1 MAKVDDTTKR
11 FWNKAI
17 VSFLKYYPV
26 RIKNVGLEQEV
37 ARRIVWDF
45 KDGKAYEEVAQM
57 TAKHLKDMFGDRV
70 KDIVFSCVPA
80 STTEKNVKSAKRKN
94 RFSKTKLKSQIGKS
108 PKRKRPV
115 SRHTHKNRTA
125 FERLSNGI
133 QTLFFYAK
141 KDSKKHCQFSEN
153 SYLYIVLERVLPL
166 QFFAIS

>member
-1 MAKVDDTTKR
+1 MKVNDYY
-11 FWNKAI
+11 I
-17 VSFLKYYPV
+17 SLK
-26 RIKNVGLEQEV
+26 I
-37 ARRIVWDF
+37 
-45 KDGKAYEEVAQM
+45 
-57 TAKHLKDMFGDRV
+57 
-70 KDIVFSCVPA
+70 
-80 STTEKNVKSAKRKN
+80 KSAKRKN
-94 RFSKTKLKSQIGKS
+94 RSSKTKLKSQIGKT

-141 KDSKKHCQFSEN
+141 KDSKKHCQFSKN